1 MTPPR
6 PLVIAH
12 RGASGYRPEH
22 SRAAYDLA
30 VTLGADAI
38 EPDIVPTRDGV
49 LVLRHENEIG
59 GTTDVS
65 ERAEFADRRTTK
77 TVDGVELTGWFTED
91 FDWAE
96 LKTLTLRERL
106 PGIRPANTTFPPQPM
121 QRLAD
126 LLAILDDA
134 ERSVGLV
141 AELKHPTYFDSVGL
155 PLGELFAAELAEAGW
170 AADPRL
176 TVECFERGVLRDIRT
191 RGVVAPIVYLQ
202 ERRGS
207 APDLVASLGDDAPTY
222 EQERTDEALAAL
234 AGEVDGI
241 SVDKGVLLADVN
253 PPLVPRAHAAG
264 LSVFTWTLRPENR
277 FLAKRHRTGEPADF
291 GRWAAEFAEIMD
303 TGVDGV
309 FADHPDLALAV
320 RGGLG
325 RAEGERPTGDPADV
339 GGPTYT

>member
-1 MTPPR
+1 MTSPR

-22 SRAAYDLA
+22 SADAYRLA

-59 GTTDVS
+59 GTTDVA
-65 ERAEFADRRTTK
+65 ERPEFADRRATK

-96 LKTLTLRERL
+96 LRTLTLRERL
-106 PGIRPANTTFPPQPM
+106 PHLRPDNTAFPPQPM
-121 QRLAD
+121 LRLTD
-126 LLAILDDA
+126 LIAILDEA
-134 ERSVGLV
+134 ERPIGLV
-141 AELKHPTYFDSVGL
+141 AELKHPTYFEAAGL
-155 PLGELFAAELAEAGW
+155 PLGELFAAELAAAGW
-170 AADPRL
+170 ASDPRL
-176 TVECFERGVLRDIRT
+176 TVECFERGVLRDIRS
-191 RGVVAPIVYLQ
+191 RGVDAPVVYLQ
-202 ERRGS
+202 ERRGA
-207 APDLVASLGDDAPTY
+207 APDLVAALGSEAPTY
-222 EQERTDEALAAL
+222 EEERTDEALAAL

-241 SVDKGVLLADVN
+241 SVDKGVLLDDVS

-264 LSVFTWTLRPENR
+264 LSVFIWTLRPENR

-291 GRWAAEFAEIMD
+291 GRWTAEFAEVMD

-325 RAEGERPTGDPADV
+325 RADGGREQADPADV